1 MPARRW
7 RLRPSAAPLARC
19 SQPALPPVTDLPA
32 FEIRP
37 YRPGDEHAIVE
48 AFNRCF
54 AAVDPGFTPRTL
66 ESWRWQY
73 LENPAGWR
81 ISLAVAETGEV
92 ISQYAGIPQRMRLDG
107 QPATFTQAV
116 DSMTDPR
123 FRRGLKK
130 PGFFVLTGYPFAE
143 GYGGPPPDRDPVMW
157 GLPVPV
163 AWRIGKAYLQYQLIR
178 NVNQLVLELSEGL
191 RGLGS
196 TTGLGLE
203 QGDAHAGFPAGI
215 EGLFER
221 FAAGRLA
228 IGLRDP
234 AYLRWRYETRPGHA
248 YHWLAARRAGELV
261 GLLVWRD
268 CAFDLQR
275 AANVA
280 EYLVV
285 PGDFGVGAL
294 LLGELAQQAAARGIT
309 RLQALFPDSAPEW
322 LEFQQ
327 RGFLVVPTR
336 YFLVGR
342 DYIKRCEM
350 RWLYQHWYYSL
361 GDTDLV

>member
-1 MPARRW
+1 
-7 RLRPSAAPLARC
+7 
-19 SQPALPPVTDLPA
+19 VTELPA

-37 YRPGDEHAIVE
+37 YRPGDEHAILE

-54 AAVDPGFTPRTL
+54 AAVDPGFTPRSL
-66 ESWRWQY
+66 EAWRWQY
-73 LENPAGWR
+73 LENPAGHR

-130 PGFFVLTGYPFAE
+130 PGFFVLTGYPFAQNF
-143 GYGGPPPDRDPVMW
+143 GGPPPERDPVMW

-178 NVNQLVLELSEGL
+178 NVNQLVLDLEQEPRRLASASNL
-191 RGLGS
+191 A
-196 TTGLGLE
+196 LE
-203 QGDAHAGFPAGI
+203 QGLASSGLPNGI

-228 IGLRDP
+228 IGLRDQ
-234 AYLRWRYETRPGHA
+234 AYLRWRFQTRPGHD
-248 YHWLAARRAGELV
+248 YRWIAARRGGELV
-261 GLLVWRD
+261 GLLLWRD
-268 CAFDLQR
+268 CEFDLKR

-280 EYLVV
+280 EFLVA
-285 PGDFGVGAL
+285 PGDLAVGDAL
-294 LLGELAQQAAARGIT
+294 LAELAQTARTLGLT
-309 RLQALFPDSAPEW
+309 RVQALFPDSAPEW
-322 LEFQQ
+322 LQFQQ